1 MKKKSIILIFLI
13 LSIADIFIG
22 TVDAR
27 GGVFVIEP
35 TNEIIDSVDLAVSN
49 NTSANV
55 CGNLSVIDGFVD
67 FYVTS
72 PSGVV
77 LLCYNKTA
85 SNRFNFT
92 AMENGTYLLHLRNT
106 SPANDVTA
114 TLNYGVNWQIVLHEE
129 IHLTWHTSTVL
140 EMAIAS
146 PTPFDWIGFFN
157 EYIYPLI
164 VVSLPMVIK
173 ILERIWRERKWKKKY
188 REPRTPSDIKPF
200 LQAQAF
206 KLYNF

>member
-1 MKKKSIILIFLI
+1 MKKKSVILIFLI
-13 LSIADIFIG
+13 LLVVNIFVG
-22 TVDAR
+22 TVNAR

-35 TNEIIDSVDLAVSN
+35 TKEIIDSVELAVSD

-55 CGNLSVIDGFVD
+55 CGNLSVVDGFVD

-77 LLCYNKTA
+77 LLCYNRTA
-85 SNRFNFT
+85 LNSFNFT
-92 AMENGTYLLHLRNT
+92 AVENGTYVLHLRNT
-106 SPANDVTA
+106 LSASNVTA
-114 TLNYGVNWQIVLHEE
+114 TLNYGVNWQIALHGE
-129 IHLTWHTSTVL
+129 IHLTWHTVAVW
-140 EMAIAS
+140 EMTIGS

-164 VVSLPMVIK
+164 VVSLPVFIK
-173 ILERIWRERKWKKKY
+173 KLERFWRERKWKKKY

-200 LQAQAF
+200 
-206 KLYNF
+206 